1 MSRNNS
7 KRSSKRQAKAIGTV
21 IASIVVI
28 VAGAASAIPSCSNS
42 RGAISSIVENLGAP
56 ASHAASAESLEDIP
70 EYDGEAYVVIDADS
84 EDPLGSPDF
93 SEDEIDRAENGAFE
107 DYSPLDREGRCG
119 EALACLG
126 PETMPTEPRGDI
138 HEIHPSGWDQAFYDF
153 VENEALYNRS
163 HLIAHSLSGEDANE
177 RNLITGTR
185 SMNAD
190 GMRPFEEEVARYID
204 DTGNHVL
211 YRATPIFSGTELV
224 ARGVQVEAFSMEDDG
239 AGICFNIYF
248 YNVEPG
254 VVIDYETGESWAA

>member
-1 MSRNNS
+1 MS
-7 KRSSKRQAKAIGTV
+7 SSTPTPRT
-21 IASIVVI
+21 
-28 VAGAASAIPSCSNS
+28 PS
-42 RGAISSIVENLGAP
+42 
-56 ASHAASAESLEDIP
+56 
-70 EYDGEAYVVIDADS
+70 
-84 EDPLGSPDF
+84 DPPDF

-119 EALACLG
+119 EALACLD

-204 DTGNHVL
+204 DTGNDVL
-211 YRATPIFSGTELV
+211 YPVHARLLGHRARRTRRSGG
-224 ARGVQVEAFSMEDDG
+224 GVLHG
-239 AGICFNIYF
+239 G
-248 YNVEPG
+248 
-254 VVIDYETGESWAA
+254 